1 MGRLILFGGVFLG
14 SSAVEQSTVNRPVV
28 GSNPTRGAIF
38 FQTHE
43 KLRQST
49 LALRAI
55 RQRCYP
61 TPESAATSTSSYHST
76 NTHTHTGPN
85 SRLSAGRP
93 HGVHL
98 PAAVRPAGPRDAP
111 DPRPRT

>member
-61 TPESAATSTSSYHST
+61 TPESEAKSTNSYHST
-76 NTHTHTGPN
+76 KYH
-85 SRLSAGRP
+85 
-93 HGVHL
+93 
-98 PAAVRPAGPRDAP
+98 
-111 DPRPRT
+111 RPRLRRSEERRTGKECVRTWRTLWSSNPSKKNDRINTL

>member
-61 TPESAATSTSSYHST
+61 TPESDEKSTSSSHST
-76 NTHTHTGPN
+76 KY
-85 SRLSAGRP
+85 R
-93 HGVHL
+93 
-98 PAAVRPAGPRDAP
+98 
-111 DPRPRT
+111 RPRVSSEERRVGKECVSTCRSRWAPYPKKK

>member
-38 FQTHE
+38 FQSHE

-61 TPESAATSTSSYHST
+61 TPESDDTSMSSYHST
-76 NTHTHTGPN
+76 KYRRPRVRYA
-85 SRLSAGRP
+85 RLYAGRP
-93 HGVHL
+93 NGFDHSAANHNSQHL
-98 PAAVRPAGPRDAP
+98 TWDEQRVGK
-111 DPRPRT
+111 

>member
-61 TPESAATSTSSYHST
+61 TPESDEKSTSSYHST
-76 NTHTHTGPN
+76 KYRRPRVRYA
-85 SRLSAGRP
+85 RLSAGQP
-93 HGVHL
+93 HGVGL
-98 PAAVRPAGPRDAP
+98 SEAIRRD
-111 DPRPRT
+111 RKSTRLNSSH